1 MAAPHRNTHRRLAKG
16 GGGGRADGRAGR
28 AQGGQRRRDAR
39 CTEGR
44 GERGGGVGRVN
55 GGRGNGLPRRNA
67 RRPRRAGPGRS
78 RGACVRVT
86 QQRERGG
93 WRGREGRGGE
103 GRGGGGWRPPR
114 AWRVEA
120 AERRPRARR
129 EEEGGGLGT
138 SVVVGR
144 RGTVGGWVGGSRGL
158 ASSATGQPT
167 QPKKAY
173 IRTDAR
179 PSERACRRANA
190 DGVTARTCDVQ
201 FCESCLNSCDGF

>member
-103 GRGGGGWRPPR
+103 GRGGGGGARRGRGGWRR
-114 AWRVEA
+114 LSGGQGRGGRRRGGDW
-120 AERRPRARR
+120 ERRSSLV
-129 EEEGGGLGT
+129 EGGRWGA
-138 SVVVGR
+138 
-144 RGTVGGWVGGSRGL
+144 GWVGRVALRLLPRDSRPNQKRL
-158 ASSATGQPT
+158 TSVPT
-167 QPKKAY
+167 RGPP
-173 IRTDAR
+173 RG
-179 PSERACRRANA
+179 RAGAPTP
-190 DGVTARTCDVQ
+190 TALRHVLVMSN
-201 FCESCLNSCDGF
+201 FVRVV